1 VPTTSPPSTAAPR
14 RGRPPGQD
22 PRHPARREAIL
33 EAAGRAIVERGFPA
47 TRIADVAQ
55 LAGTSTGTVHYYFE
69 TRDEV
74 LMAALKWAG
83 ERLFA
88 RVEAGGA
95 TTARGR
101 LAHLLAVSVPTR
113 GPARDEYVLWIELW
127 LRVLHEPSLLPECEQ
142 LSERWRAYFHAVVHD
157 GVAAGEFVPVAPPG
171 EVADRLVALVD
182 GLGFETALGYRW
194 TSPERMHARLVAFA
208 AEQLGVPRDEL
219 EGTDETSSR
228 DERHQAG
235 AGGTPTQVGARMTR
249 ARGRS

>member
-1 VPTTSPPSTAAPR
+1 MSSSAASPPR
-14 RGRPPGQD
+14 RPGRPPGHD

-88 RVEAGGA
+88 RIEAGPA
-95 TTARGR
+95 TSARER
-101 LAHLLAVSVPTR
+101 LAHLLAVSVPAH
-113 GPARDEYVLWIELW
+113 GQARDEYVLWIELW
-127 LRVLHEPSLLPECEQ
+127 LRVLHAPELLPECEA
-142 LSERWRAYFHAVVHD
+142 LSERWRGYFHAVVRD
-157 GVAAGEFVPVAPPG
+157 GVAAGEFTPVAPPD
-171 EVADRLVALVD
+171 EVADRLIALVD

-194 TSPERMHARLVAFA
+194 TSPERMHARVIAFA
-208 AEQLGVPRDEL
+208 AEQLGVPRAEL
-219 EGTDETSSR
+219 ERSR
-228 DERHQAG
+228 
-235 AGGTPTQVGARMTR
+235 
-249 ARGRS
+249 